1 MQQRHEPH
9 DSLDDFP
16 TPPWATRAICEF
28 LAGIGFNDLSMS
40 DVREPCA
47 NRGHMVK
54 PLREV
59 FGHVMAS
66 DIFDYGCGFA
76 QCDYLFGPDQHFD
89 KTDWTFLN
97 PPFRLAQEF
106 IERARRLSRIGVV
119 MIGRSAFSEGQER
132 AETLF
137 LPAPPSY
144 ELQFSERVVMLKG
157 RLVRAGD
164 VDPMAEK
171 PGTKASTAT
180 SYSAFIWLKR
190 DAAPADTRKR
200 WIPPCRLR
208 LERDGDY
215 PVYEMP
221 PAPVGELI

>member
-1 MQQRHEPH
+1 MTGQNTSSAVMQQRAEPH

-28 LAGIGFNDLSMS
+28 VTGLGFDLAMS
-40 DVREPCA
+40 DCREPCA

-59 FGHVMAS
+59 FGYVMAS
-66 DIFDYGCGFA
+66 DVHDYGHGFPVK
-76 QCDYLFGPDQHFD
+76 DYLFGPDSHWD
-89 KTDWTFLN
+89 HTDWTFIN
-97 PPFRLAQEF
+97 PPFRLAREF
-106 IERARRLSRIGVV
+106 IERAQRLSRVGVSV
-119 MIGRSAFSEGQER
+119 IARTSFSEGQTR
-132 AETLF
+132 AAEMF
-137 LPAPPSY
+137 IPHPPSF

-157 RLVRAGD
+157 RLVRAGAI
-164 VDPMAEK
+164 DPAAAK

-200 WIPPCRLR
+200 WIAPCRLR
-208 LERDGDY
+208 LEREGDY
-215 PVYEMP
+215 PK
-221 PAPVGELI
+221 